1 MAAERRAC
9 RPERAVGGKARLAIA
24 ERHAPPGE
32 ARFDAEQAR
41 HPVRGA
47 RGVDE
52 ARAQRH
58 VAAALAMH
66 RPRPGEAPQ
75 TLTEAGRRGEPT
87 GMQLGIAA
95 GQPAGIAVI
104 RRRLVGERREGDNLR
119 ARGAPAANE
128 MRVDE
133 GKSLVPCERDPLP
146 GRLERNRPGAPGG
159 KAEIAGKLEGAGAVD
174 MGLDEVGHRLEP
186 RLERFDFPGLDKPQV
201 PLGQSNAIVSRQRAD
216 DRDPDRL
223 DRLDRKPAVTF
234 AADAIDDDAGQAQA
248 LVVEA
253 HALDHGG
260 GRLRLAGN
268 IEDEQDRHAERG
280 GDIGRGAASAWWRRY
295 AVEQPHRGFAE
306 RERPSGRGLGR
317 ERLQKFRRA
326 SPRNRD

>member
-1 MAAERRAC
+1 
-9 RPERAVGGKARLAIA
+9 
-24 ERHAPPGE
+24 
-32 ARFDAEQAR
+32 
-41 HPVRGA
+41 
-47 RGVDE
+47 
-52 ARAQRH
+52 
-58 VAAALAMH
+58 
-66 RPRPGEAPQ
+66 
-75 TLTEAGRRGEPT
+75 
-87 GMQLGIAA
+87 
-95 GQPAGIAVI
+95 
-104 RRRLVGERREGDNLR
+104 
-119 ARGAPAANE
+119 
-128 MRVDE
+128 
-133 GKSLVPCERDPLP
+133 
-146 GRLERNRPGAPGG
+146 
-159 KAEIAGKLEGAGAVD
+159 

-223 DRLDRKPAVTF
+223 DRLDCKPAVTF

-280 GDIGRGAASAWWRRY
+280 GDIGRGAASTWWRRY

-306 RERPSGRGLGR
+306 RQRPSGRGLGR
-317 ERLQKFRRA
+317 ERLQKFRPHRPGIEIDAFAAGRDGVKRRINVIGTGFQTDDRDAPPPERPEETERQSRLAAARTGRGDHEPA
-326 SPRNRD
+326 SHGDARPVPLSARRHGRSAILSAWLVPAIPAVPRGEEAKGCCRVAQASEFPDRPAER